1 VSAPADK
8 GRETNASTS
17 DPGSRIASPEMPKP
31 SIPRRA
37 PSTSPSPPSIQDTSM
52 VSDEFT
58 VLRTKRSRLRK
69 AEVLSIAGADHRP
82 SKRRKRGRLLG
93 CFTWLVGLDLGH
105 LLSNAAFSFQSVI
118 GVLQPQEIAFGQT
131 EKLA

>member
-1 VSAPADK
+1 MTSRRSSRRKTERYSIFVPSPA
-8 GRETNASTS
+8 
-17 DPGSRIASPEMPKP
+17 
-31 SIPRRA
+31 RRA
-37 PSTSPSPPSIQDTSM
+37 
-52 VSDEFT
+52 T
-58 VLRTKRSRLRK
+58 VKLIADLATKRSRLRK

-82 SKRRKRGRLLG
+82 SMRRKRGRFLG

-118 GVLQPQEIAFGQT
+118 GVLQPQEIAFGQA